1 MCLQKQDCAV
11 LGVEKKFP
19 GADCVRIYFAGIEAR
34 LEQVEQAGGVDYGLT
49 TFYYLRGK
57 NYSRV
62 KELKNIVNKSWLID
76 SGAFTFMNSGGEVN
90 WAEYVDDYAEFVNR
104 YNIDLFI
111 ELDLYSVVGV
121 KNTEKLRKRLELKTG
136 KKCIPVFHPELGI
149 DYYKKM
155 VDAYDY
161 IAIGGIVVGKW
172 KNENQMIP
180 LINYANQKG
189 VRVHGLG
196 FTRISKLDK
205 FRFYSVDST
214 SWMGDRFGKVCV
226 FDGKTLRDVYSDN
239 RRADWRRASYHN
251 ITQWKKYAK
260 YMEEK

>member
-1 MCLQKQDCAV
+1 MK
-11 LGVEKKFP
+11 
-19 GADCVRIYFAGIEAR
+19 IYFAAIEDR
-34 LEQVEQAGGVDYGLT
+34 TEQIIKAGGIDYGLT
-49 TFYYLRGK
+49 SFYYLRGK
-57 NYSRV
+57 NVSRV
-62 KELKNIVNKSWLID
+62 KELKNVVNKSWLID

-90 WAEYVDDYAEFVNR
+90 WNKYVDDYADFINKYDIE
-104 YNIDLFI
+104 LFI
-111 ELDLYSVVGV
+111 ELDLYSVIGV

-172 KNENQMIP
+172 KNESQMIP

-189 VRVHGLG
+189 VKVHGLG
-196 FTRISKLDK
+196 FTRISKLDR
-205 FRFYSVDST
+205 FNFYSVDST
-214 SWMGDRFGKVCV
+214 SWKSDRFGQIYTFNGRSLKQTTNNNKRKKL
-226 FDGKTLRDVYSDN
+226 DWK
-239 RRADWRRASYHN
+239 RAAFYN
-251 ITQWKKYAK
+251 IVQWKKYAK